1 MKRQYVNMLK
11 NMHQAPTEWNFYD
24 EHKHVL
30 KPANDRTATAIAYGL
45 ENEQKQLFLHILDLS
60 NLNSSVLLIASGS
73 ESSQKH
79 FALAVIMDLTREV
92 KRVPQHLTTQPRKTE
107 HFHEPTKNTYAT
119 IQYVGLWREKRI
131 QCCEYSA
138 KKCMRPIWSIQNV

>member
-1 MKRQYVNMLK
+1 MERQYVNMLK

-24 EHKHVL
+24 AHKYIP
-30 KPANDRTATAIAYGL
+30 KPANDRTATATAYGL

-60 NLNSSVLLIASGS
+60 NLNSSVLLIAFGS

-79 FALAVIMDLTREV
+79 FGLAAIRDLTREV
-92 KRVPQHLTTQPRKTE
+92 ERVPQHLTTQPCKTE
-107 HFHEPTKNTYAT
+107 HFHEPTINTYAT
-119 IQYVGLWREKRI
+119 IQYVGLWREMRI

-138 KKCMRPIWSIQNV
+138 KKCMRLISSIQNV